1 MKYLLKILAILFM
14 PSMVAAQ
21 DPLLT
26 VEEAIMIALKN
37 NYDIRLAANE
47 AEAFK
52 IDNDYRYAL
61 FLPRVNAATAATFTT
76 NNSKQKLADGTK
88 RERDGIQSNN
98 VNAGVAL
105 NWTLFDG
112 LRMFATR
119 DRLAE
124 LETLGTLVVKDQMV
138 NTVAE
143 VVTNYYGI
151 VRQKQQY
158 KAITEQMSISEERVK
173 LADKKLSVG
182 LGAKPELLQAKLDYN
197 AQRAAQM
204 NQQTIIEQL
213 KERLNQVMGVKKEI
227 RYEVSDT
234 IPFRQDL
241 TIGNIKDSL
250 MKTNTLLAV
259 SKKNIDVLKLTVKE
273 RKAELWPTINF
284 NSNYNFNRNVNKE
297 VINNFSLL
305 LNQNQGF
312 NYGFAAT
319 VPIFNGLNQRRLIK
333 QANLDVRQQE
343 LIYENQFLQTDVA
356 VNNAF
361 REYEMQKKQLE
372 LEESNILLA
381 KENVSIAFERF
392 RLGASTFIELRE
404 AQFSL
409 NDAYNRLIA
418 ARFNVKLAETQLL
431 RLQGSLIL

>member
-1 MKYLLKILAILFM
+1 MKKLMYTGLLLWIPFFL
-14 PSMVAAQ
+14 SAQ

-26 VEEAIMIALKN
+26 LEEAVQIALQN
-37 NYDIRLAANE
+37 NYNIRLAKNE
-47 AEAFK
+47 ADAFR
-52 IDNDYRYAL
+52 IDNDYRNSL
-61 FLPRVNAATAATFTT
+61 FLPRLNAATSATFTT
-76 NNSKQKLADGTK
+76 NNSRQKLADGTK

-98 VNAGVAL
+98 MNAGVAL

-124 LETLGTLVVKDQMV
+124 LETLGTLTVKDQMV
-138 NTVAE
+138 NTVSE
-143 VVTNYYGI
+143 VIINYYGI

-204 NQQTIIEQL
+204 NQQTLIEQL

-227 RYEVSDT
+227 RYDVTDT

-241 TIGNIKDSL
+241 KVGDIRDSL
-250 MKTNTLLAV
+250 PLTNTLLAV
-259 SKKNIDVLKLTVKE
+259 SQKNVEVLKLAVKE
-273 RKAELWPTINF
+273 RKAELWPTLNF

-312 NYGFAAT
+312 NYGFSAT
-319 VPIFNGLNQRRLIK
+319 VPIFNGLNQQRLIK
-333 QANLDVRQQE
+333 QAQRDVKQQE
-343 LIYENQFLQTDVA
+343 LLLESQLLESQVL

-361 REYEMQKKQLE
+361 REYELQKQQLE

-418 ARFNVKLAETQLL
+418 ARFNVKRAETELL
-431 RLQGSLIL
+431 RLQGSLIR